1 MKSSYAQ
8 ATRVIVWSM
17 LLWFLTIASCKS
29 SRSRLEAVDNKQSHH
44 MLKTI
49 ATRQLGTGYKMDRR
63 LNHVLTWNHVPQ
75 GGLVFFVFD
84 SNEGKV
90 VYEEKKPV
98 RKVFWNSDVELL
110 VQPYDRIPR
119 ETNHDYLVNVKSGER
134 KQSNKKY

>member
-1 MKSSYAQ
+1 
-8 ATRVIVWSM
+8 
-17 LLWFLTIASCKS
+17 
-29 SRSRLEAVDNKQSHH
+29 